1 MDTQFNS
8 EVITALIAGTIVA
21 VCLASFLIL
30 MFLVF
35 QKRRAQHAVE
45 VEQLKHQYDQE
56 LLRSQL
62 EIQEQTLRTISHEI
76 HDNVGQ
82 VLSLAKLQLH
92 SLQQQGQHNL
102 QPTTDLLFKAIADL
116 RDLSKSLHPDRIAE
130 IGLAESVRY
139 DLLLLQKT
147 NAIETQFDLS
157 GTLLRLPP
165 EKEIL
170 LFRMFQEMM
179 NNVMK
184 HAQAKLVTVKLQY
197 GPTALLMSV
206 SDNGCGFSH
215 EVPSGIGFTSLRTRA
230 KLLNAQLNIDSDAN
244 GTRVA
249 LSVPLSDP
257 IDRIPNL

>member
-1 MDTQFNS
+1 MNIPEYDIITTLVAFS
-8 EVITALIAGTIVA
+8 ILVILIVSFFIAIV
-21 VCLASFLIL
+21 LQY
-30 MFLVF
+30 
-35 QKRRAQHAVE
+35 QKRRRHH
-45 VEQLKHQYDQE
+45 VEQLVALKNQYQQE

-130 IGLAESVRY
+130 IGLSESVRY

-206 SDNGCGFSH
+206 SDNGCGFKND
-215 EVPSGIGFTSLRTRA
+215 VPSGIGFTSLRTRA
-230 KLLNAQLNIDSDAN
+230 NLLNAQLNIDSDAN

-249 LSVPLSDP
+249 LTVPLSDP
-257 IDRIPNL
+257 TNRNPHR

>member
-1 MDTQFNS
+1 MNIPEYDIITTLVAFS
-8 EVITALIAGTIVA
+8 ILVILIVSFFIAIV
-21 VCLASFLIL
+21 VQY
-30 MFLVF
+30 
-35 QKRRAQHAVE
+35 QKRRRHH
-45 VEQLKHQYDQE
+45 VEQLVALKNQYEQE

-92 SLQQQGQHNL
+92 SQQQQGQPGL
-102 QPTTDLLFKAIADL
+102 QPSIDLLVKAISDL

-130 IGLAESVRY
+130 IGLAESIRY

-147 NAIETQFDLS
+147 NAIDTHFDLS

-184 HAQAKLVTVKLQY
+184 HAVAKLVTVKLQY
-197 GPTALLMSV
+197 GSAVLLMAV
-206 SDNGCGFSH
+206 SDNGCGFSLDK
-215 EVPSGIGFTSLRTRA
+215 PSGIGFTSLRTRA
-230 KLLNAQLNIDSDAN
+230 KLLNAQLDIKSNAN
-244 GTRVA
+244 GTTVA
-249 LSVPLSDP
+249 LSVPIFDP
-257 IDRIPNL
+257 KNPNSHL

>member
-1 MDTQFNS
+1 LNIPEYDI
-8 EVITALIAGTIVA
+8 ITTLVAFSILVVLIVSFFIAIV
-21 VCLASFLIL
+21 LQY
-30 MFLVF
+30 
-35 QKRRAQHAVE
+35 QKRRRHH
-45 VEQLKHQYDQE
+45 VEQLVALKNQYQQE

-130 IGLAESVRY
+130 IGLSESMRY

>member
-1 MDTQFNS
+1 MNIPEYDI
-8 EVITALIAGTIVA
+8 ITTLVAFSILVVLIVSFFIAIV
-21 VCLASFLIL
+21 LQY
-30 MFLVF
+30 
-35 QKRRAQHAVE
+35 QKRRRHH
-45 VEQLKHQYDQE
+45 VEQLVALKNQYQQE

-130 IGLAESVRY
+130 IGLSESMRY